1 MIDTRDTR
9 PVAPDNCPPLEQAVV
24 RFIQELKYE
33 HLDAR
38 AHAGISRLMRDQIA
52 LQVGISTL
60 PWSEQL
66 LAYAAA
72 HQRPGNSRV
81 SASALTMS
89 AADAAFVNGSYGHG
103 FEYDDAHGP
112 SYSHPGS
119 CVIPAALAIGEELGS
134 SLEEIIVAMVAGY
147 EVYARI
153 GMLAAPE
160 LLQRGY
166 HPHGTLSNFGAA
178 AVAAKPLRQLFMQ
191 GFWTNVLNPKVVLFF
206 VSFFPQFV
214 SADSAHKA
222 LAFLTLGAVFVVM
235 STLWN
240 SMLAW
245 VAGSVTRRFSGKPG
259 VKKWLDRTVGS
270 AFVGLG
276 LKLATSQR

>member
-1 MIDTRDTR
+1 S
-9 PVAPDNCPPLEQAVV
+9 V
-24 RFIQELKYE
+24 
-33 HLDAR
+33 
-38 AHAGISRLMRDQIA
+38 
-52 LQVGISTL
+52 
-60 PWSEQL
+60 
-66 LAYAAA
+66 LA
-72 HQRPGNSRV
+72 
-81 SASALTMS
+81 ASATAFTVIKLVG
-89 AADAAFVNGSYGHG
+89 AAYLIYLGVRMLFAK
-103 FEYDDAHGP
+103 
-112 SYSHPGS
+112 PG
-119 CVIPAALAIGEELGS
+119 
-134 SLEEIIVAMVAGY
+134 AG
-147 EVYARI
+147 
-153 GMLAAPE
+153 AAPA
-160 LLQRGY
+160 
-166 HPHGTLSNFGAA
+166 AA

-240 SMLAW
+240 SSLAW

>member
-1 MIDTRDTR
+1 MLGITHFGFFLLAVFLLNVTPGPDTAYIIGRS
-9 PVAPDNCPPLEQAVV
+9 VAQGRGAGLMSA
-24 RFIQELKYE
+24 L
-33 HLDAR
+33 
-38 AHAGISRLMRDQIA
+38 GISAGCCVHA
-52 LQVGISTL
+52 LACAFGLTAVLAASAAAFTVIKLVGAAYLIYL
-60 PWSEQL
+60 GVRML
-66 LAYAAA
+66 LAK
-72 HQRPGNSRV
+72 
-81 SASALTMS
+81 
-89 AADAAFVNGSYGHG
+89 
-103 FEYDDAHGP
+103 
-112 SYSHPGS
+112 
-119 CVIPAALAIGEELGS
+119 PAAGAE
-134 SLEEIIVAMVAGY
+134 AG
-147 EVYARI
+147 
-153 GMLAAPE
+153 AAP
-160 LLQRGY
+160 
-166 HPHGTLSNFGAA
+166 A

-214 SADSAHKA
+214 STDSAHKA